1 MYIFSDICTQ
11 TLRTMDEKKLLDTA
25 RTQMDKAIQHL
36 EIELAKIRAGKANP
50 AMLDNVLVDYYGTK
64 VPISQTASIN
74 TLDARTLVIQP
85 WEKNMLTPIEKA
97 IQMANLGFNPQN
109 DGTVIR
115 ISIPPLTEERRKELV
130 KLSKQVV
137 EEAKIGV
144 RNARKEAMETIKKM
158 QKEGLPED
166 EAKALEQKVQK
177 LTDEYIAK
185 CDKHLELKEKEILT
199 V

>member
-1 MYIFSDICTQ
+1 
-11 TLRTMDEKKLLDTA
+11 MDEKTILDNIRQHMT
-25 RTQMDKAIQHL
+25 KAIQHL

-50 AMLDNVLVDYYGTK
+50 AMLDNVTVEYYGSK

-97 IQMANLGFNPQN
+97 IQAANLGFNPQN

-130 KLSKQVV
+130 KLSKQAV
-137 EEAKIGV
+137 EEAKVAV
-144 RNARKEAMETIKKM
+144 RNIRKDAMEQAKKL
-158 QKEGLPED
+158 QKEGMPED
-166 EAKALEQKVQK
+166 EVKALEQKIQK
-177 LTDEYIAK
+177 LTDEFVAK
-185 CDKHLELKEKEILT
+185 CDQHLALKEKEIMT

>member
-1 MYIFSDICTQ
+1 
-11 TLRTMDEKKLLDTA
+11 MDDKKLLDTA
-25 RTQMDKAIQHL
+25 RSQMDKAIQHL
-36 EIELAKIRAGKANP
+36 EIELSKIRAGKANP
-50 AMLDNVLVDYYGTK
+50 AMLDNVLVDYYGSK

-85 WEKNMLTPIEKA
+85 WEKSMLTPIEKA
-97 IQMANLGFNPQN
+97 IQLANLGFNPQN

-115 ISIPPLTEERRKELV
+115 ISVPPLTEERRKELV
-130 KLSKQVV
+130 KLSKQIV

-144 RNARKEAMETIKKM
+144 RNARKESMESIKKM

-166 EAKALEQKVQK
+166 DAKALEQKVQK

-185 CDKHLELKEKEILT
+185 CEKHLELKEKEILT